1 MALKAFGSHF
11 RNSPKRLSELAEAI
25 FETDVVD
32 F

>member
-1 MALKAFGSHF
+1 MALKTLVSHF

-25 FETDVVD
+25 FETGVVD